1 MTNIVGLHIVS
12 DGGVETGD
20 VVGSGGVL
28 FASGGTL
35 SNTTVGSGGF
45 ELVAN
50 EVIEGE
56 IPILFPG
63 IAIGSVIN
71 AGGVE
76 LVFSG
81 GVVSNTVVE
90 AGGLEVL
97 EGPATGFPGATEGT
111 AVNTTVNGGLQIVFG
126 SATGTAVDSGTEIV
140 WSGGETTTSIL
151 NGATSFEFVVGRTFF
166 DIINGGT
173 EFLVSGGSTTAT
185 TVEGGGVQVVSS
197 GSTADTTLIQFGAIQ
212 VVDFGGSAIFPVV
225 SGTQFVDSGGTTV
238 LADVTSGG
246 NEVVEAGGLAIATI
260 LDGGLME
267 VVSGGSVGPDANG
280 EDVIFRNGGVV
291 QLDFSQGFNGT
302 IAGFASPAGVTEA
315 IDLVDITFG
324 AGTSVKF
331 AEAAGNTSGTL
342 TVTDGT
348 HVANLTLLG
357 QYSTANFS
365 LSSDGHGGTLITDPA
380 VTASASIAAPQHA

>member
-1 MTNIVGLHIVS
+1 MTNIVGLHIVT
-12 DGGVETGD
+12 DGNVETGD

-212 VVDFGGSAIFPVV
+212 VVDFGGRAIFPVV

-331 AEAAGNTSGTL
+331 TEAAGNTSGTL

-357 QYSTANFS
+357 QYSTANFG
-365 LSSDGHGGTLITDPA
+365 LSNDGHGGTMVTDPPA
-380 VTASASIAAPQHA
+380 LDASPVLAAPV